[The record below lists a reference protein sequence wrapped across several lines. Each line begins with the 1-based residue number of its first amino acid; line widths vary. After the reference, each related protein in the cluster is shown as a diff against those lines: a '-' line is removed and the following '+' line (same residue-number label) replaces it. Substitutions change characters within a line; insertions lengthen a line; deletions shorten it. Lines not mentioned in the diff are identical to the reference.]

1 MKIIKLKKGDILF
14 RQGDPGDCM
23 YDVST
28 GTAGVYTKYGMPN
41 EKLLQKYFPDE
52 YFGEMGLVDHA
63 PRSATAVAMEDNTS
77 VGVIDEESFGE
88 FFQEN
93 PNRVLMVLRHLSG
106 NLRRRTNEYVRI
118 CGEIR
123 ELSGEEEQK

>member
-1 MKIIKLKKGDILF
+1 MNIIKLKKGDILF

-23 YDVST
+23 YDVYT
-28 GTAGVYTKYGMPN
+28 GTVGVYTKYGMPN

-63 PRSATAVAMEDNTS
+63 PRSATAVAMEDGTA
-77 VGVIDEESFGE
+77 VGVIDEEGFGE

>member
-1 MKIIKLKKGDILF
+1 MKIKTFKKGEILF
-14 RQGDPGDCM
+14 RAGDPGTCM
-23 YDVST
+23 YDVYSGQVGIYSRYRT
-28 GTAGVYTKYGMPN
+28 P
-41 EKLLQKYFPDE
+41 EERLLKTCYADE

-63 PRSATAVAMEDNTS
+63 PRSATAVAMEDGTA
-77 VGVIDEESFGE
+77 VGVIDEEGFGE

>member
-1 MKIIKLKKGDILF
+1 MNVITLKKGDILF
-14 RQGDPGDCM
+14 RQGDPGDCL
-23 YDVST
+23 YDVYT
-28 GTAGVYTKYGMPN
+28 GSVGVYTQYGTPN

-77 VGVIDEESFGE
+77 VGVTDEENFGE
-88 FFQEN
+88 FFRKN
-93 PNRVLMVLRHLSG
+93 PNRVLMVLSHLSH
-106 NLRRRTNEYVRI
+106 NLRRRTDEYVRI